1 MDFKKIWFRFCSY
14 VLKSKRESEI
24 ISDKEF
30 LFRDSI
36 VEYLNLELG
45 WDKHFIETEYIV
57 PSGSSD
63 KRCDIMVFDNNEE
76 AFLVE
81 CKRPN
86 NKQSIRNRKQ
96 LDSYIATTRIGIGIY
111 FGEFIEVCTSL
122 KKVVT

>member
-45 WDKHFIETEYIV
+45 WDKHFI
-57 PSGSSD
+57 
-63 KRCDIMVFDNNEE
+63 
-76 AFLVE
+76 
-81 CKRPN
+81 
-86 NKQSIRNRKQ
+86 
-96 LDSYIATTRIGIGIY
+96 
-111 FGEFIEVCTSL
+111 
-122 KKVVT
+122 

>member
-57 PSGSSD
+57 LYGSSD

-76 AFLVE
+76 FCLVCHKE
-81 CKRPN
+81 W
-86 NKQSIRNRKQ
+86 
-96 LDSYIATTRIGIGIY
+96 
-111 FGEFIEVCTSL
+111 
-122 KKVVT
+122 